1 MKIKTGSIISI
12 IAVLAVLG
20 LVIFLPVKK
29 VFLAAVSNANVF
41 VSGTQENNPPP
52 IIPSGGGGYYY
63 PTIITPI
70 VPPTVPSPTTPEQP
84 NIPKNLAPPTEN
96 TIAPAKNTHQP
107 PSTASLLPFAV
118 ADLSAKIP
126 EFASILSNLNVKTAQ
141 DVAGLQNYNI
151 FLPPINPA
159 EMPTDTVVAMLG
171 KGNINALT
179 KLDFSADAPSLEQI
193 NVLTA

>member
-107 PSTASLLPFAV
+107 PSTASLLPPKVKARYE
-118 ADLSAKIP
+118 ALELAGIGQNENKKEALS
-126 EFASILSNLNVKTAQ
+126 SIRAEWRGFCDSN
-141 DVAGLQNYNI
+141 
-151 FLPPINPA
+151 
-159 EMPTDTVVAMLG
+159 
-171 KGNINALT
+171 
-179 KLDFSADAPSLEQI
+179 
-193 NVLTA
+193 